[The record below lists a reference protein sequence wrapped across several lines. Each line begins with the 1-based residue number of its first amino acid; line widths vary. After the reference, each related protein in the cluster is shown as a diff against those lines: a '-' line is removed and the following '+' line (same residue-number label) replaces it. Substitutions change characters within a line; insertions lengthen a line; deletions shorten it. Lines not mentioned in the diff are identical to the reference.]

1 MGGDGGSTTTSRKF
15 IRGQEEKKVD
25 EGKEDNLQR
34 KYRSQT
40 CALSSLPLSEPIVAC
55 QLGNLY
61 SEEAVLEALLDKSLQ
76 KTHSHIRGMRD
87 IRRLILHPNTA
98 RLSAVTASVAVA
110 NTGSDDIPR
119 FMCPITQQAFNGLR
133 SFVCIWTTGHVLS
146 EAAIQEMGTE
156 ALQDEYGPFET
167 DDIFKLL
174 PNEHEIDGIVA
185 NMSARRKLEKDSKVK
200 KKRKIGDRCNEEDA
214 KEIVPSVKA
223 VSKEDIHRR
232 GELLSVS
239 STLSTS
245 VLTTESLQLRSA
257 VFKSIFNQTG

>member
-61 SEEAVLEALLDKSLQ
+61 NEEKVLEALLDKSLQ
-76 KTHSHIRGMRD
+76 KSHGHIRGMRD
-87 IRRLILHPNTA
+87 IRRLILHPN
-98 RLSAVTASVAVA
+98 SAAVG

-119 FMCPITQQAFNGLR
+119 FMCPITQQAFNGLLP
-133 SFVCIWTTGHVLS
+133 FVCIWTTGHVLS
-146 EAAIQEMGTE
+146 EKAIQEMGTE
-156 ALQDEYGPFET
+156 ALQDEYGPFEK
-167 DDIFKLL
+167 DDMFKLL
-174 PNEHEIDGIVA
+174 PYDHEIDGIVA
-185 NMSARRKLEKDSKVK
+185 SMSARRKLEKDSKK
-200 KKRKIGDRCNEEDA
+200 KKRKINCNEENVG
-214 KEIVPSVKA
+214 KEIVNA
-223 VSKEDIHRR
+223 VSNDDVRRR
-232 GELLSVS
+232 GEILAVS

-245 VLTTESLQLRSA
+245 VLMTESLKERSA
-257 VFKSIFNQTG
+257 VFKSLFHQTG